1 MATHSSILSWEIP
14 WTEELGWLQS
24 MGLPRVGHDLVTERT
39 RARARAH
46 THTHVLL
53 VGSHHVNRPF
63 KSMLWTGAK
72 RGL

>member
-24 MGLPRVGHDLVTERT
+24 MGLPRVGHDLVTER
-39 RARARAH
+39 ARAH
-46 THTHVLL
+46 TQTHKHTHTHTQVLL

-63 KSMLWTGAK
+63 KSV
-72 RGL
+72 

>member
-24 MGLPRVGHDLVTERT
+24 MGLPRVGHDLVTERE
-39 RARARAH
+39 RALTH